1 MRLIITGA
9 GLLALAFAAACG
21 GSPPPETVAD
31 EPAIAAA
38 DEPITPSVELAPVC
52 QNLERIVAARRD
64 TPAFASLPDDF
75 ALKEGA
81 SCAAA
86 DQVIK
91 LGADQTPVTFSGY
104 ACVFKQEPGATED
117 AAWPVWQGVMSD
129 ASECGANGWTMLTN
143 TDISSGA
150 PTRSI
155 LLFRD
160 ADAPRLV
167 MPEGPTEPVRFDWS
181 QDGGQ
186 TILLFVAAP

>member
-1 MRLIITGA
+1 MRLIMTGA
-9 GLLALAFAAACG
+9 GLLALAFSAACG
-21 GSPPPETVAD
+21 GSPPLEKVA
-31 EPAIAAA
+31 PAAA
-38 DEPITPSVELAPVC
+38 DEPVAPAVQLAPVC

-75 ALKEGA
+75 ALKDGA
-81 SCAAA
+81 SCGAA
-86 DQVIK
+86 DRVIMV
-91 LGADQTPVTFSGY
+91 GADQTPVTFSGY
-104 ACVFKQEPGATED
+104 ACLFKQEPGATED

-167 MPEGPTEPVRFDWS
+167 LPEGPTEPVRFDWS

>member
-1 MRLIITGA
+1 MRLICSGA
-9 GLLALAFAAACG
+9 GLFAIVFAAACG
-21 GSPPPETVAD
+21 SGSAPESA
-31 EPAIAAA
+31 EQALAIAAPA
-38 DEPITPSVELAPVC
+38 DAAEAPLSLSPVC
-52 QNLERIVAARRD
+52 QNLERLVAARGD
-64 TPAFASLPDDF
+64 SPSFASLPDDF
-75 ALKEGA
+75 AVKEGA

-91 LGADQTPVTFSGY
+91 IGADQTPVKFSGY

-117 AAWPVWQGVMSD
+117 AAWPVWQGVIAD
-129 ASECGANGWTMLTN
+129 ASGCGANGWTMLTN
-143 TDISSGA
+143 TDVSAGA

-167 MPEGPTEPVRFDWS
+167 LPEGTTEPVRFEWS
-181 QDGGQ
+181 QAGGQ

>member
-1 MRLIITGA
+1 MRLICSGA
-9 GLLALAFAAACG
+9 GLLALALAAACG
-21 GSPPPETVAD
+21 GGPAPETA
-31 EPAIAAA
+31 EQAPAIEAAA
-38 DEPITPSVELAPVC
+38 DAAEAPLKLSPVC
-52 QNLERIVAARRD
+52 QNLERLVAARGD
-64 TPAFASLPDDF
+64 SPAFASLPDDL
-75 ALKEGA
+75 ALREGA

-91 LGADQTPVTFSGY
+91 IGADQTPVTFSGY

-117 AAWPVWQGVMSD
+117 AAWPVWQGVMAD
-129 ASECGANGWTMLTN
+129 AAECGANGWTMLTN
-143 TDISSGA
+143 TDVSAGA
-150 PTRSI
+150 PARSI

-167 MPEGPTEPVRFDWS
+167 LPEGTTEPVRFDWS

>member
-1 MRLIITGA
+1 MRWICSGA

-21 GSPPPETVAD
+21 GSSAPETAGQA
-31 EPAIAAA
+31 PAIAAPA
-38 DEPITPSVELAPVC
+38 DAAEAPLQLSPVC
-52 QNLERIVAARRD
+52 QNLERLVAARGD
-64 TPAFASLPDDF
+64 SPAFASLPYDF
-75 ALKEGA
+75 AVKEGA

-91 LGADQTPVTFSGY
+91 IGADQTPVTFSGY

-117 AAWPVWQGVMSD
+117 AAWPVWQGVMAD

-143 TDISSGA
+143 TDVSAGA

-167 MPEGPTEPVRFDWS
+167 LPEGATEPVRFEWS

-186 TILLFVAAP
+186 TILLFVAEP

>member
-1 MRLIITGA
+1 MRWICSGA

-21 GSPPPETVAD
+21 GSSAPETAGQA
-31 EPAIAAA
+31 PAIAAPA
-38 DEPITPSVELAPVC
+38 DAAEAPLQLSPVC
-52 QNLERIVAARRD
+52 QNLERLVAARGD
-64 TPAFASLPDDF
+64 SPAFASLPDDF
-75 ALKEGA
+75 AVKEGA

-91 LGADQTPVTFSGY
+91 IGADQTPVTFSGY
-104 ACVFKQEPGATED
+104 ACVFKQEP
-117 AAWPVWQGVMSD
+117 VWQGVMAD

-143 TDISSGA
+143 TDVSAGA

-167 MPEGPTEPVRFDWS
+167 LPEGATEPVRFEWS

-186 TILLFVAAP
+186 TILLFVAEP

>member
-38 DEPITPSVELAPVC
+38 DEPVAPAVELAPVC

-64 TPAFASLPDDF
+64 TPAFASLPEGF
-75 ALKEGA
+75 ALKEGV

-91 LGADQTPVTFSGY
+91 VGADQTPVTFSGY
-104 ACVFKQEPGATED
+104 ACVFQQEPDATED
-117 AAWPVWQGVMSD
+117 AAWPVWQGVMGD

-143 TDISSGA
+143 TDISTGA

-167 MPEGPTEPVRFDWS
+167 LPEGATEPVRFDWS